1 MYEKISELISRHTKV
16 TCDPVS
22 QKHFGIC
29 PFCRGRTDTFMAD
42 DRKGI
47 FFCYAC
53 GISGDK
59 KDFIE
64 RLEPQKHVVI
74 TCQKNPLLLRIY
86 EEAAYFYYTELTKAD
101 HPGRQ
106 YLADRGISMDGIR
119 EYSLWH
125 RKESSMT
132 KKELRENLKEVEEN
146 AEISAK
152 EAYEKLENDG
162 ELEGLESD

>member
-1 MYEKISELISRHTKV
+1 MTGKGYFSV
-16 TCDPVS
+16 TPA
-22 QKHFGIC
+22 HI
-29 PFCRGRTDTFMAD
+29 R
-42 DRKGI
+42 
-47 FFCYAC
+47 
-53 GISGDK
+53 DK